1 MSKEKKGVSK
11 IALILIVAV
20 LIIVGIILVFFLGN
34 NKNNNTLE
42 NNDLANSNSKWKI
55 MIQGEAYKLPFN
67 LKKLTEK
74 GFIYVN
80 MYGEDW
86 ENVELDSVVT
96 FGLNEDLVTN
106 YGIPSAG
113 IESYGTFLELN
124 LVQKENKPKE
134 YENITVEGF
143 RVCNVS
149 TDFFSINGI
158 GCGSSVNEVI
168 NALEIDLESENVSK
182 SDDLN
187 SYFGY
192 LTYKDEENNI
202 IFELDMEHGQVWQI
216 KISTTN
222 KDN

>member
-1 MSKEKKGVSK
+1 M
-11 IALILIVAV
+11 
-20 LIIVGIILVFFLGN
+20 VGIILVVFLGN
-34 NKNNNTLE
+34 NKNDDTLE

-55 MIQGEAYKLPFN
+55 MIQGEAYQLPFN
-67 LKKLTEK
+67 LKKLTDK
-74 GFIYVN
+74 GFIYAN

-86 ENVELDSVVT
+86 ENVELDTFVT
-96 FGLNEDLVTN
+96 FGLNEDWGTE

-113 IESYGTFLELN
+113 IESYGTMLELY
-124 LVQKENKPKE
+124 LVQKENKLKE

-143 RVCNVS
+143 RVSNVS

-158 GCGSSVNEVI
+158 GCGSSVNEVVS
-168 NALEIDLESENVSK
+168 ALEIDLESENVSK
-182 SDDLN
+182 SNDLN

-202 IFELDMEHGQVWQI
+202 NFEFNMKHGQVWQI
-216 KISTTN
+216 KISINN